1 MMKYVG
7 FSEHYHDSGF
17 AIIDE
22 SGKVDFATHGERYSK
37 KKNDPLIPEQLWDMV
52 SDEDHVSF
60 YEDHTVKFDMRGGVD
75 VKGGT
80 DHLAKRP
87 DTAEETFNRMIIPE
101 SLAYDTNHMHHES
114 HCAAAFYT
122 RPWDDKDDTVLVSID
137 GVGELQCAT
146 IMDSNFN
153 LIKEWQYPKS
163 VGLVYTTVTK
173 FLGLRPLEDEYVVMG
188 LSAYHAT
195 SPESKAITDWLIS
208 WWEDLEDLAP
218 ELAEGISIGD
228 IKTSKRE
235 QDRVRFREALRV
247 KVKAVEDKVAARAV
261 QDFADYAI
269 MQIMTEAAK
278 YGKKLCY
285 SGGCAQNV
293 VINSRLF
300 ELFDEVHIACSP
312 TDAGSGL
319 GTAAMSWAKATGK
332 DKLIWS
338 PYCGYDIKR
347 TINPTEVVDHLL
359 EHKYCGIA
367 NGPAE
372 FGPRALGNRSLIADV
387 RFDIQDTVNTIKRR
401 QKYRPFAPA
410 ILEEHAEEYFSGPM
424 NEHMQFTS
432 IAKHPYKSVT
442 HVDGTARV
450 QIVKKDCPSIFRKI
464 IEEYYARTGVP
475 MLLNTSLNIR
485 GRPMVNDEHDAE
497 LWEQKYGVKVF

>member
-1 MMKYVG
+1 MKYIG
-7 FSEHYHDSGF
+7 FSEFYHDSGF

-22 SGKVDFATHGERYSK
+22 SGKLDFATHGERYSK
-37 KKNDPLIPEQLWDMV
+37 KKNDANLPEELWDMV

-60 YEDHTVKFDMRGGVD
+60 YEDHTVKFDMRGG
-75 VKGGT
+75 GGVT
-80 DHLAKRP
+80 GTTEHLKDRP
-87 DTAEETFNRMIIPE
+87 DTAEETFSRMVIPD
-101 SLAYDTNHMHHES
+101 SVTYDEKHIHHES

-122 RPWDDKDDTVLVSID
+122 RPWDDKEDTVLVSID
-137 GVGELQCAT
+137 GVGELQCAV
-146 IMDSNFN
+146 IMDSEFN

-163 VGLVYTTVTK
+163 VGLAYTTVTK

-188 LSAYHAT
+188 LSAYHDT
-195 SPESKAITDWLIS
+195 SPESKAITDWLID
-208 WWEDLEDLAP
+208 WWEDLSDLAP
-218 ELAEGISIGD
+218 ELEEGIAVGD
-228 IKTSKRE
+228 AEKSQRERDRLVWRE
-235 QDRVRFREALRV
+235 QLYQ
-247 KVKAVEDKVAARAV
+247 KVEAVEDKVAARAV

-269 MQIMTEAAK
+269 MQIMTEASK

-293 VINSRLF
+293 VTNSRLF
-300 ELFDEVHIACSP
+300 ELFDEVHIAVSP

-319 GTAAMSWAKATGK
+319 GTAARSWAKATGK
-332 DKLIWS
+332 DKLDWS
-338 PYCGYDIKR
+338 PYCGYNIDREIDV
-347 TINPTEVVDHLL
+347 NAVVDHLM
-359 EHKYCGIA
+359 EHKVCGIA

-387 RFDIQDTVNTIKRR
+387 RYDVQDTVNTIKRR

-410 ILEEHAEEYFSGPM
+410 ILEEHAHEYFDGPM

-450 QIVKKDCPSIFRKI
+450 QIVKKDCPSVFRKI
-464 IEEYYARTGVP
+464 IEEYYRRTGVP

-497 LWEQKYGVKVF
+497 LWEQKYDVKVF